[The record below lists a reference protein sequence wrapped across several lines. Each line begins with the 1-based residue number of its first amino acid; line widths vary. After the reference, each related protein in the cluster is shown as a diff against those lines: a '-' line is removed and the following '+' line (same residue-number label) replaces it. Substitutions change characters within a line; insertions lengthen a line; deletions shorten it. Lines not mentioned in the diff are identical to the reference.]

1 MIDNNIDAGD
11 DEDSIIRQVLAI
23 SQIEYV
29 ETLKK
34 QQKPPK
40 SDDPDEPSSSSDTNL
55 L

>member
-1 MIDNNIDAGD
+1 M
-11 DEDSIIRQVLAI
+11 RQVLAM

-34 QQKPPK
+34 QQESSK
-40 SDDPDEPSSSSDTNL
+40 SDDSDQPSSSSSDTNL